1 MYVYCVRLKILYR
14 KNFKDVQASNK
25 KFITNNWKNIILHIF
40 AYKYVYLK
48 NSNGFCD
55 RSFAKIGNS
64 FGRRSFLKS
73 TSYHTKTD

>member
-40 AYKYVYLK
+40 AYKDILK
-48 NSNGFCD
+48 TPMDFVTEVSQ
-55 RSFAKIGNS
+55 
-64 FGRRSFLKS
+64 KS
-73 TSYHTKTD
+73 EILLAAAVF